1 MTNNTSFDPVSRP
14 EHYANG
20 KIECIDAMEEIFG
33 WEAVMNFSLLN
44 CFKYLWRR
52 KNKDNEEQDIKK
64 ALWYFDKAKE
74 LMNDNYVD
82 DEVASWTTT
91 STWTT

>member
-1 MTNNTSFDPVSRP
+1 MFDTFEAVKNLETKVEYNPVSRP

-20 KIECIDAMEEIFG
+20 NIECIDAMEEVFG
-33 WEAVMNFSLLN
+33 LEAVVNFSLLN

-52 KNKDNEEQDIKK
+52 KDKENEEQDIKK

-74 LMNDNYVD
+74 LMNKMYSND
-82 DEVASWTTT
+82 
-91 STWTT
+91 

>member
-1 MTNNTSFDPVSRP
+1 MAEYDPVSRP

-20 KIECIDAMEEIFG
+20 NIECIDAMKEVFG
-33 WEAVMNFSLLN
+33 WEAVVNFSLLN

-52 KNKDNEEQDIKK
+52 KDKENEEQDIKK

-82 DEVASWTTT
+82 DEVVSWTTSQT
-91 STWTT
+91 TTWTT